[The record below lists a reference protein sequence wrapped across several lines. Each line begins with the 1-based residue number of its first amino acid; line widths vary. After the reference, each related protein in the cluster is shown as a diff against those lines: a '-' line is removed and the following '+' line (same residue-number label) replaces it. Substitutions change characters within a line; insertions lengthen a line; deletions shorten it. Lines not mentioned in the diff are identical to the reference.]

1 MRAGLRNLAAFAIL
15 AALSGCAAPQD
26 PEATPQEIAARS
38 YSAPGPKT
46 ITVITMINNQ
56 TGSGGHTAL
65 MINGSQKVIFDPAGS
80 FRDPRVVERGD
91 VIYGITPAWEQA
103 YKAAHARSTYHVV
116 LQEIAVSAEQ
126 AEAALGLA
134 MSNGAVP
141 KSYCAQSTTS
151 LLRQVPG
158 FDDITVTFFPKS
170 LMEQIAAR
178 PGVQTERYYENDAGD
193 ILDGVAAE
201 VF

>member
-1 MRAGLRNLAAFAIL
+1 MRRVFGLVAM
-15 AALSGCAAPQD
+15 ALLLLGCTVPPDPQSTQAEI
-26 PEATPQEIAARS
+26 EARAYR
-38 YSAPGPKT
+38 APGPKS

-56 TGSGGHTAL
+56 TGSGGHSAL
-65 MINGSQKVIFDPAGS
+65 MINGSQRVIFDPAGS

-91 VIYGITPAWEQA
+91 VIYGITPAWERA
-103 YKAAHARSTYHVV
+103 YKSAHARSTYHVV
-116 LQEIAVSAEQ
+116 LQTIPVSPEQ

-134 MSNGAVP
+134 IDNGPVA
-141 KSYCAQSTTS
+141 KSYCTNATTH

-158 FDDITVTFFPKS
+158 FQDINVTFFPKRLMQQIS
-170 LMEQIAAR
+170 LR
-178 PGVQTERYYENDAGD
+178 PDVETERYYENDAGD